1 MPAPRKYNDEL
12 RQRAMRLVA
21 EAWEQEPELSL
32 TAAVKR
38 IGPRVGV
45 SVDTLRGWCKQADI
59 DAGMRSGTTTADA
72 ADQGVGAGG
81 PRAQAGQ

>member
-21 EAWEQEPELSL
+21 EEQEPELSL

-38 IGPRVGV
+38 DRAAG
-45 SVDTLRGWCKQADI
+45 RGER
-59 DAGMRSGTTTADA
+59 GHA
-72 ADQGVGAGG
+72 ARLV
-81 PRAQAGQ
+81 